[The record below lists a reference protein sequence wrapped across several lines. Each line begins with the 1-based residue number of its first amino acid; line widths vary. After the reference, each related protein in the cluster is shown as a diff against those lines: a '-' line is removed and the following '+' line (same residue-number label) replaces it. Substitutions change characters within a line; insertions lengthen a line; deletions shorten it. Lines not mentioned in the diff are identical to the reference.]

1 MKIYRSDSLIR
12 RYLSF
17 SKAHNSSDKLPA
29 LTSSALVDVE
39 LYSIIAIICRD
50 YINIWYEQMTHDK
63 SFVEEL
69 LFLVSHVVKE
79 LEKRFFMIKHETLF
93 LQNIRKAQKIVQADI
108 NSHMTFDEIFHGFQQ
123 HPALDS
129 QENEH
134 LYLRLAVDG
143 LITSLLPSND
153 LKSECER
160 VMIREILSDFIL
172 KKTIDKLSEP
182 SFLFEI
188 IAKLIVNLKEK
199 TINKTTENIFFSKFI
214 LIKMYNLIIFLWKTL
229 FIFISNPLEFPTL
242 NIFDSACLE
251 FIFEILEFKTEI
263 PHIYIIIR
271 FFLIPCVFV
280 FVGGLI
286 SNYFMKFWCQRILTE
301 QFAVSCFRALR
312 IAIWPNNIVEIP
324 KIQHC
329 KIDNN
334 KIKEYLETEM
344 YTGIPVFLR
353 KYLFG
358 SNDEIVKIK
367 IKRICSLF
375 ESKKYSI

>member
-188 IAKLIVNLKEK
+188 IAK
-199 TINKTTENIFFSKFI
+199 
-214 LIKMYNLIIFLWKTL
+214 
-229 FIFISNPLEFPTL
+229 
-242 NIFDSACLE
+242 
-251 FIFEILEFKTEI
+251 
-263 PHIYIIIR
+263 
-271 FFLIPCVFV
+271 
-280 FVGGLI
+280 
-286 SNYFMKFWCQRILTE
+286 RILTE